1 MDESKTNEIEAG
13 EAEAGETP
21 TPYGF
26 DLDPGEEI
34 TRVIHRHP
42 LTLVPTILGT
52 LALVFVAGALSY
64 AEGRYPNTIPFPPLM
79 VTVLVLI
86 ILVIAGLVFLVGLIV
101 FQRNVLIFTSVHL
114 VMAEQHGLFGH
125 RVSQVHFTRIQDVTG
140 VKRGFIQTIFNFG
153 LVEIQS
159 AGEKTRFD
167 FYGAP
172 DPQELADEAL
182 EIHESMLARLG
193 MREPAE

>member
-1 MDESKTNEIEAG
+1 MEPTGTPSAT
-13 EAEAGETP
+13 ETP

-26 DLDPGEEI
+26 DLDPGEEV

-42 LTLVPTILGT
+42 LTFVPTLLATLG
-52 LALVFVAGALSY
+52 LVLVAGLLSY
-64 AEGRYPNTIPFPPLM
+64 TEGRFPANIPFPPLM
-79 VTVLVLI
+79 VTVLVFI
-86 ILVIAGLVFLVGLIV
+86 ILAIAALVFLVGLVV
-101 FQRNVLIFTSVHL
+101 FQRNVLIFTNMHL

-140 VKRGFIQTIFNFG
+140 VKRGLIQTVFNFG
-153 LVEIQS
+153 FVEIQS

-172 DPQELADEAL
+172 NPQDLADDAL
-182 EIHESMLARLG
+182 EIHESMLRRLG
-193 MREPAE
+193 QREPTD